1 MPDREAGS
9 GSSLFN
15 MQEMRAEDGPPL
27 PMVGYMRGLEEL
39 QGFPVVS
46 HLYEC
51 FLLAMLL
58 FDYDLALARGIYRG

>member
-1 MPDREAGS
+1 
-9 GSSLFN
+9 
-15 MQEMRAEDGPPL
+15 
-27 PMVGYMRGLEEL
+27 MVGYMRGLEEL
-39 QGFPVVS
+39 QGFPVVP

>member
-1 MPDREAGS
+1 
-9 GSSLFN
+9 
-15 MQEMRAEDGPPL
+15 
-27 PMVGYMRGLEEL
+27 MVGYMRGLEEL

-46 HLYEC
+46 HLYER